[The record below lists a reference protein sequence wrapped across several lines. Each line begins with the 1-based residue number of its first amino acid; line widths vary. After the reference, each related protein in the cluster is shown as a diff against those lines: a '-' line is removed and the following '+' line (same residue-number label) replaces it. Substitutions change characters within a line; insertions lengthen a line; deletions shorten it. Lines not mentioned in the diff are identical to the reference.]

1 MKTNTVADNSTPA
14 GPRPRRC
21 TAAGLLLGLV
31 LAASAGCSI
40 LPKPTDDPTRYYL
53 LSEPLAAR
61 QTETTTPHGT
71 VHLGLRAVDLP
82 TYLRNSRTLVLR
94 RAANEVSYLEFARW
108 AEPLDAA
115 VGRLVR
121 EKLLAS
127 EKVASADPAPFSST
141 TRRDLD
147 LSIRVV
153 RCEGA
158 LDENGAPVVVFV
170 AGYEL
175 LDPKKGGEV
184 ILRRNFVAPAAR
196 WDGSDY
202 GQLVQRLSDAVAAL
216 GDDIAQN
223 LPQTR
228 S

>member
-1 MKTNTVADNSTPA
+1 MKTNTVAENAIPA
-14 GPRPRRC
+14 GLRPRRR
-21 TAAGLLLGLV
+21 TAAGLLLGLA

-53 LSEPLAAR
+53 LSEPATAQ
-61 QTETTTPHGT
+61 QTATTTPHGT
-71 VHLGLRAVDLP
+71 VHLGLRTVDLP
-82 TYLRNSRTLVLR
+82 TYLRNSRTVVLR
-94 RAANEVSYLEFARW
+94 RGANEVSYPDFARW

-115 VGRLVR
+115 VSRVVR
-121 EKLLAS
+121 ERLLAS
-127 EKVASADPAPFSST
+127 EKVASADPAPFSSAN
-141 TRRDLD
+141 RRDLD

-158 LDENGAPVVVFV
+158 LDEKGAPIVVFI

-184 ILRRNFVAPAAR
+184 VLRRNFVAPAAR

-223 LPQTR
+223 LPQ